1 MNNISLSEKRQLLKD
16 GWIVR
21 KFSDT
26 AVLEFAV
33 RELEKVMGIELDRLH
48 ETFKSREDQLET
60 QSKLSNILND
70 ISFTKNIFANEKE
83 FLNSILGPE
92 LLIQTSSHL
101 RIHKPNCESD
111 SPGIHRDTFYGN
123 AVEHINCWFPLIELG
138 DGGGLMLG
146 KGSQCVPSLNVRDV
160 SYEDTEREFVTKGSL
175 ANKLGFVYAP
185 KIDDSIANLS
195 PHSMQLVSPNVGEY
209 VLFFGNMI
217 HSGANGAE
225 RVRVSVDVRFTHPH
239 HISKTNEKYFELY
252 DTGVLYKVKKLFLAK
267 TD

>member
-1 MNNISLSEKRQLLKD
+1 MS
-16 GWIVR
+16 
-21 KFSDT
+21 
-26 AVLEFAV
+26 
-33 RELEKVMGIELDRLH
+33 
-48 ETFKSREDQLET
+48 
-60 QSKLSNILND
+60 
-70 ISFTKNIFANEKE
+70 
-83 FLNSILGPE
+83 SILGPY

-123 AVEHINCWFPLIELG
+123 SVGHINCWFPLIKLG
-138 DGGGLMLG
+138 DGGGIMLA
-146 KGSQCVPSLNVRDV
+146 KGSHCVPSLNVRDV
-160 SYEDTEREFVTKGSL
+160 SYEDTERELVTKGSL

-195 PHSMQLVSPNVGEY
+195 PHSIQLVSPNVGEY

-225 RVRVSVDVRFTHPH
+225 RVGHSIEAHFTHPY
-239 HISKTNEKYFELY
+239 HILKTHEKYFELY
-252 DTGVLYKVKKLFLAK
+252 DTGVLYKVEKLFLAK